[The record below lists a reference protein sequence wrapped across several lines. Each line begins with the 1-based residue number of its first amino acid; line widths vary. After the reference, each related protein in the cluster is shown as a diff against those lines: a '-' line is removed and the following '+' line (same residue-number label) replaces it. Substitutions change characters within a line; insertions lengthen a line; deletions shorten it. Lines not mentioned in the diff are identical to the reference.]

1 MAIEV
6 LMPAL
11 SPTMEEGTLAKWFVK
26 EGDKIE
32 SGDLLAEIETDK
44 ATMEVEAVDE
54 GKLASII
61 FPDGNRNAAG
71 PRFFKY
77 ILDQNLE
84 YEEFMQFNKL
94 YCAVSGSLIPPDAQP
109 DEIFLT
115 NLENDEKICGQY
127 YKCCWPCL
135 CDVMKYSE
143 TKKINIDFKD
153 QSKDIYTIVIDNP
166 CNKNDF
172 PELVNRDYFC
182 EGNELNKEYTYS
194 VDNKLVIGLLHN
206 AKKCDAYDI
215 DYIKN
220 DQITG
225 PMCEARNSMPLE
237 ELNFGMGDIFI
248 RLAN

>member
-1 MAIEV
+1 MNINDLIAIIKKK
-6 LMPAL
+6 LQNQIAL
-11 SPTMEEGTLAKWFVK
+11 ESILIEDKSFLHKNHAGNQAGKFHLKISLVSK
-26 EGDKIE
+26 ELKRMKRIDSDK
-32 SGDLLAEIETDK
+32 
-44 ATMEVEAVDE
+44 
-54 GKLASII
+54 
-61 FPDGNRNAAG
+61 
-71 PRFFKY
+71 
-77 ILDQNLE
+77 
-84 YEEFMQFNKL
+84 
-94 YCAVSGSLIPPDAQP
+94 
-109 DEIFLT
+109 
-115 NLENDEKICGQY
+115 KICGEY

-206 AKKCDAYDI
+206 AKKCDAYDL

-220 DQITG
+220 NQITG

>member
-1 MAIEV
+1 MRKLITII
-6 LMPAL
+6 LFL
-11 SPTMEEGTLAKWFVK
+11 SIFLPISHVNANTE
-26 EGDKIE
+26 
-32 SGDLLAEIETDK
+32 
-44 ATMEVEAVDE
+44 
-54 GKLASII
+54 KLYERLVNDWSTI

-84 YEEFMQFNKL
+84 YEEFVQFNKL
-94 YCAVSGSLIPPDAQP
+94 YCAVSGSIIPPDSLP

-115 NLENDEKICGQY
+115 DIDNNEKVCGQY

-143 TKKINIDFKD
+143 TKKIKIDFKD

-172 PELVNRDYFC
+172 PKLVNRDYFC
-182 EGNELNKEYTYS
+182 EGNKLNEAYTYS
-194 VDNKLVIGLLHN
+194 VDNKLIIGVLHN
-206 AKKCDAYDI
+206 AKICDAYDI

-220 DQITG
+220 NQITG

>member
-1 MAIEV
+1 MLKIF
-6 LMPAL
+6 PL
-11 SPTMEEGTLAKWFVK
+11 SIVIITLTLTLIVTIPFKSFANEERLYQK
-26 EGDKIE
+26 
-32 SGDLLAEIETDK
+32 LLEDWPK
-44 ATMEVEAVDE
+44 
-54 GKLASII
+54 I

-77 ILDQNLE
+77 IVDQNLN
-84 YEEFMQFNKL
+84 YDEFINFNKL
-94 YCAVSGSLIPPDAQP
+94 YCSVSGSLISPNTQP
-109 DEIFLT
+109 DEIYLT
-115 NLENDEKICGQY
+115 DIDTNEQICGQY

-135 CDVMKYSE
+135 CDVMKYAS
-143 TKKINIDFKD
+143 TKKISLNFNGEVKFFNAI
-153 QSKDIYTIVIDNP
+153 IIDNP
-166 CNKNDF
+166 CSDKEF
-172 PELVNRDYFC
+172 PELVNRNYFC
-182 EGNELNKEYTYS
+182 KGNEFNKDYTYS

-220 DQITG
+220 NQITG

>member
-1 MAIEV
+1 MRKLITII
-6 LMPAL
+6 LFL
-11 SPTMEEGTLAKWFVK
+11 SIFLPISQVNANTE
-26 EGDKIE
+26 
-32 SGDLLAEIETDK
+32 
-44 ATMEVEAVDE
+44 
-54 GKLASII
+54 KLYEKLVNDWSTI

-115 NLENDEKICGQY
+115 NLENNERICGQY

-194 VDNKLVIGLLHN
+194 VDNKLVIGVLHN
-206 AKKCDAYDI
+206 AKICDADDI
-215 DYIKN
+215 DYIKK
-220 DQITG
+220 
-225 PMCEARNSMPLE
+225 
-237 ELNFGMGDIFI
+237 
-248 RLAN
+248 